1 MAQLLVRN
9 LDDEV
14 KKRLQRR
21 AARHGRSTEEEVRE
35 ILRAAADRDEPGPSG
50 PGLGTRIAPNALP
63 ASALRMRCQNYV
75 AELRSQPSLGRN
87 DPNRHTNVLSAL
99 MHDPPDIAVV
109 AWIDQQNAEDI
120 WTSTVT
126 VFEVRFGLARMAV
139 GHKRAALEAAFDG
152 LLREDLAGRIAL
164 FDRAAAEAAG
174 QLAARR
180 EAMGR
185 TVDVRDTLIAGI
197 ALEVDERS
205 WPAETSSTSMI
216 SIQG

>member
-1 MAQLLVRN
+1 M
-9 LDDEV
+9 
-14 KKRLQRR
+14 
-21 AARHGRSTEEEVRE
+21 
-35 ILRAAADRDEPGPSG
+35 ILID
-50 PGLGTRIAPNALP
+50 
-63 ASALRMRCQNYV
+63 
-75 AELRSQPSLGRN
+75 
-87 DPNRHTNVLSAL
+87 TNVLSAL

-197 ALEVDERS
+197 ALS
-205 WPAETSSTSMI
+205 
-216 SIQG
+216 